1 MKDRLF
7 ATNLVACSGMRTT
20 GTLRPTA
27 SRSVGEA
34 SARELPSVLR
44 TDHGRPWWRS
54 AAIYQVYIR
63 SFADGNGDGI
73 GDIAGVRAKL
83 PYLRKLGID
92 AVWFNPW
99 YPSPMADGGYDVAD
113 YRDIDPAFGSLTEAE
128 QLIAEARTLGIR
140 VIIDIVPNHCSDRHA
155 WFREALAAG
164 PGAPARDR
172 FW

>member
-1 MKDRLF
+1 
-7 ATNLVACSGMRTT
+7 MRTT
-20 GTLRPTA
+20 GTLRQAA

-63 SFADGNGDGI
+63 SFADGNGDGV
-73 GDIAGVRAKL
+73 GDLAGVRAKL
-83 PYLRKLGID
+83 GYLRDLGVD

-113 YRDIDPAFGSLTEAE
+113 YRDIDPVLGPLADAE
-128 QLIAEARTLGIR
+128 QLIQEAAALGIR
-140 VIIDIVPNHCSDRHA
+140 VIIDIVSNHCSYRHR
-155 WFREALAAG
+155 WFQEALAAG
-164 PGAPARDR
+164 PGARVR
-172 FW
+172 